1 MGSGVVTIP
10 PPRGH
15 ADAPPTGGAPALEPF
30 LSLYDVVV
38 FDCDGVLLD
47 SNDLK
52 TAVFKA
58 VLEAHDFSP
67 AAIAAFG
74 AFQRANF
81 GTSRYRLFQALI
93 DGRFGEQRPVDL
105 ATLLA
110 DFGARCRM
118 GYVEQPETA
127 GMRGALHRA
136 GRGNRPLY
144 VVSGSDESELRDVFA
159 ERSLGAL
166 FADVYGSPATK
177 VENIARVR
185 EHRRQRGGGDAERM
199 LFVGDAEADMKAAE
213 EGGADFVF
221 VARYSTVREEMLMKA
236 AERGHRIIED
246 LHALI

>member
-1 MGSGVVTIP
+1 VVTVTP
-10 PPRGH
+10 STGH
-15 ADAPPTGGAPALEPF
+15 ADASPTGEAPSSEPF
-30 LSLYDVVV
+30 LSRYDVVV

-52 TAVFKA
+52 TAVFRA

-67 AAIAAFG
+67 ATIEAFG

-81 GTSRYRLFQALI
+81 GTSRYRLFQALV

-105 ATLLA
+105 ATFLA
-110 DFGARCRM
+110 DFGTRCRK

-127 GMRGALHRA
+127 GMRGALARA
-136 GRGNRPLY
+136 GQDRRPLY

-159 ERSLGAL
+159 ERSLDAF

-177 VENIARVR
+177 VENIVRVR
-185 EHRRQRGGGDAERM
+185 EHRRQHGGGDTERI

-213 EGGADFVF
+213 ESGADFVF
-221 VARYSTVREEMLMKA
+221 VARYSTVREAMLAKA
-236 AERGHRIIED
+236 AERGHRVIED
-246 LHALI
+246 LQSLI